1 MKVLREVVQMWPPQE
16 QVQTKWDLIQK
27 LDLVAARQ
35 TFSARPRTRP
45 LTNGEPLNNQ
55 MVLKRTHS
63 DMGRH
68 VILPEDDL
76 NRRNWE
82 YLLNMEVPGCLWLG
96 QSHIP
101 TLAKLGEWRV
111 FLVAGQIVYTVHTVY
126 NLAKKTWSWDVPT
139 TYYSLS
145 KLKCVCRNQVHVAC
159 I

>member
-1 MKVLREVVQMWPPQE
+1 MWPPQE

-27 LDLVAARQ
+27 LDLVAARR

-45 LTNGEPLNNQ
+45 LIDGETLNSH

-68 VILPEDDL
+68 VILPEDHSD
-76 NRRNWE
+76 RRDWE
-82 YLLNMEVPGCLWLG
+82 YLRLNMEVPGCLWLG

-101 TLAKLGEWRV
+101 TLSTLGEWRV

-126 NLAKKTWSWDVPT
+126 KPAKKTWSWDVPT
-139 TYYSLS
+139 TYYSLDE
-145 KLKCVCRNQVHVAC
+145 LRYVYRNQVHAVG